1 MTPGT
6 LLLLQSAGAAYDRA
20 KAEILDGTPPARV
33 AQDLALAGELL
44 IRSAEALVREAT
56 TTHERVEVSRAA

>member
-1 MTPGT
+1 VTPGT

-33 AQDLALAGELL
+33 AEDLRAAGLL
-44 IRSAEALVREAT
+44 LVRSAAALDREAPT
-56 TTHERVEVSRAA
+56 TLERVEVSRAA